1 MNDQSGAFRAI
12 ARYTFIEALRNRLLW
27 LVLAMVAGAFALAAF
42 IGAVAITE
50 TREFQS
56 GFVSTLLRAGAV
68 FTLALFVITSMVRE
82 FADKGFEL
90 VLSLPVRR
98 ATYLLGKLAGFSL
111 LALVVSVLCTL
122 PLLLLAPPAP
132 VVAWGVSLACELL
145 LVTALSLLCLFTFS
159 HVTPALAAVA
169 AFYLAARSI
178 AAVQLI
184 AHGTLALQD
193 PLARWLSRTAVDAVA
208 FLLPE
213 LHRFTRS
220 VWLIYPEGGVDLLP
234 VLGQTAVY
242 LVLLVAAALFD
253 LYRKNL

>member
-1 MNDQSGAFRAI
+1 MYSEAGALRAI
-12 ARYTFIEALRNRLLW
+12 AAFTFLEAMRNRLLW
-27 LVLAMVAGAFALAAF
+27 LVAAMVAVSLALAGF

-56 GFVSTLLRAGAV
+56 GLAAALLRTGAV

-82 FADKGFEL
+82 FAEKGFEL
-90 VLSLPVRR
+90 VLSLPLRR
-98 ATYLLGKLAGFSL
+98 ATYLLGKFGGFSL
-111 LALVVSVLCTL
+111 LALVVSVLCML
-122 PLLLLAPPAP
+122 PLVLLAPLPQ
-132 VVAWGVSLACELL
+132 VLAWGVSLGCELL
-145 LVTALSLLCLFTFS
+145 LVTALSLFCLLTFN

-184 AHGTLALQD
+184 AHGTLAVQD
-193 PLARWLSRTAVDAVA
+193 PAARWLSRALVDGIA

-213 LHRFTRS
+213 LHRFTRAE
-220 VWLIYPEGGVDLLP
+220 WLVYPDAGVALLP

-242 LVLLVAAALFD
+242 LVLLLAAALFD